1 MAGSM
6 ALVASKHAEKL
17 ATAIREGWEVEF
29 SRFFSYPPMAST
41 SPDLVP
47 LPPHLRNRRPFGTW
61 ITSMSPAWLQ
71 LVRHSTASAVI
82 LTVFLA
88 GKIQEEHYVSKL
100 HFAWPQ
106 SSCIS
111 GFPARG
117 TRAVIASYRDCM
129 GEVQKFA
136 FRFSTICETE
146 AFLNAVKVQ
155 KFAFRFSTI
164 CETEA
169 FLNAVKEILNGVN
182 NIEPLSSEFG
192 SAISSQSEF
201 VSSDRPPYRATED
214 LRIMSPALTYTPE
227 LPASSNV
234 EAAQQSCIQET
245 APTHNFSTNFAAFPP
260 SFTSLLTSN
269 CPIVEQAAANPTVS
283 EENLFK
289 SQLTQY
295 LGDSSFHD
303 MLIKV
308 EKVINELGGDLTLT
322 QVADVRNSNS
332 SMAS

>member
-6 ALVASKHAEKL
+6 ALVPSKHAEKL

-29 SRFFSYPPMAST
+29 SRFFSYPPMAPT
-41 SPDLVP
+41 TPDLVP

-71 LVRHSTASAVI
+71 LVRPSSATAVI

-100 HFAWPQ
+100 RFAWPQ

-129 GEVQKFA
+129 GE
-136 FRFSTICETE
+136 
-146 AFLNAVKVQ
+146 VQ

-227 LPASSNV
+227 LPASSDV

-245 APTHNFSTNFAAFPP
+245 APTHNFGTNFAAFPP

-269 CPIVEQAAANPTVS
+269 CPIAEQAAANPTVS

-308 EKVINELGGDLTLT
+308 EKVISELGGDLTL
-322 QVADVRNSNS
+322 
-332 SMAS
+332 